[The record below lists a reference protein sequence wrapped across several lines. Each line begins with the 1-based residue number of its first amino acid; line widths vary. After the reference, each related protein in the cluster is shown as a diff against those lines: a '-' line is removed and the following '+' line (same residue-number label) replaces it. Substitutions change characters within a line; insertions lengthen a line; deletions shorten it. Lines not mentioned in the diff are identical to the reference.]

1 MDGTALEGWDKPMGG
16 VLVTADMLRV
26 VVIEV
31 VDGDEKDGAILARW
45 SR

>member
-16 VLVTADMLRV
+16 VLVIADMLRV
-26 VVIEV
+26 VIEA